1 MHDLLKLTRD
11 DPGSPLVG
19 RDRAQSSRSQWAA
32 GNRHGTALEQ
42 AKLNGFFLGQGS
54 TVKVVS
60 WWVHSDFEFEK
71 HIQHHTTKI
80 APLVAQTTL
89 PVPSVTSFRR
99 LWGSQ
104 TSLPVA
110 LHAAPAK
117 IKHGNLR
124 NHEKKPQLL
133 TVGFFSDFNP
143 DVSEHVLQAKWMS
156 KSAKFI
162 HFPAVGM
169 LVTKARHQ
177 GASAYPGKSIL
188 TWRAQRLVVES
199 PIPTTILLYII
210 HIYIYIFIYIY
221 IYILNLHEGE
231 HQKALSRPRFFA
243 RRREP
248 KSTIFCTKE
257 STQNKACLK

>member
-60 WWVHSDFEFEK
+60 WWVHGDFEFEK

-80 APLVAQTTL
+80 APLVAQNT
-89 PVPSVTSFRR
+89 PPRSVGHVIRR
-99 LWGSQ
+99 SVV
-104 TSLPVA
+104 SEAPK
-110 LHAAPAK
+110 LHFQLHCMLHLQRSSNIWQPEK
-117 IKHGNLR
+117 K
-124 NHEKKPQLL
+124 HEKKPEKKHERKSHASAFDR
-133 TVGFFSDFNP
+133 GWKFSDFLTQTN
-143 DVSEHVLQAKWMS
+143 SEHVLQAKWMS
-156 KSAKFI
+156 KSAKVI

-199 PIPTTILLYII
+199 PIPTTIYNIILYIYI
-210 HIYIYIFIYIY
+210 HIYIYMYIH
-221 IYILNLHEGE
+221 IE
-231 HQKALSRPRFFA
+231 FA
-243 RRREP
+243 RRRAP
-248 KSTIFCTKE
+248 KSTI
-257 STQNKACLK
+257 